1 MKNNDWI
8 EIELYY
14 DNHCYETEVLRC
26 YIKPEEIVFSE
37 HTSEHAPGDSY
48 GLSYILTSQNMQK
61 FISCIKEE
69 GIDLEETIK
78 RKFSGAIGVEK
89 FKAICM
95 LNQIEYR
102 IYL

>member
-1 MKNNDWI
+1 MKINDWI

-37 HTSEHAPGDSY
+37 YTYEHAPGESY
-48 GLSYILTSQNMQK
+48 GFSYVLTSKDRQK
-61 FISCIKEE
+61 FIPCIKEE

-78 RKFSGAIGVEK
+78 SKFSGAAG
-89 FKAICM
+89 
-95 LNQIEYR
+95 
-102 IYL
+102 